1 MEGQDLVPGT
11 NPWLKNH
18 GHHGTHC
25 DNKEESLT
33 QSCNRK
39 GLTATHSY
47 CEDTK
52 TGVLLQSILSSQTSL
67 CQIRAV
73 TWLIHTGWGP
83 AMTAVTRVAI
93 ITDSCLPPWQASRG
107 RWVRGPD
114 QQGEP
119 LAPPQERTRCPLACW
134 ADLRSAAPQWLAL
147 LVETAPLRAQPP
159 DPLTQ
164 A

>member
-1 MEGQDLVPGT
+1 MESQDLVPGT
-11 NPWLKNH
+11 NPWLKNR
-18 GHHGTHC
+18 GRHGTHY

-39 GLTATHSY
+39 RLTATNSY

-52 TGVLLQSILSSQTSL
+52 TGVLFQSILGSQTSL

-73 TWLIHTGWGP
+73 TWLIHAGWGP

-107 RWVRGPD
+107 RRVRGPD

-134 ADLRSAAPQWLAL
+134 ADLRSAAPQ
-147 LVETAPLRAQPP
+147 
-159 DPLTQ
+159 
-164 A
+164 